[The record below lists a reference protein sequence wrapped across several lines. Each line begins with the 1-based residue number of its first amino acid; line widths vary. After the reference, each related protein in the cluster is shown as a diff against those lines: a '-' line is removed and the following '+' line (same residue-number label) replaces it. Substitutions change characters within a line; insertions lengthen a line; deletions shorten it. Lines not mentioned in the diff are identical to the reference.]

1 MSLTQ
6 LTALKTSFDPEAI
19 AQKEQWLSALLSRK
33 KFRAKELAEVI
44 DLLLFFRAHPHS
56 IAFAQRTDK
65 ALSQLHRLIRQ
76 SGLKHHPELIAEG
89 LSGVTVTSQ
98 FSPELIQWI
107 GSFAPKNMTIDS
119 FGADENTQQEII
131 SRILPAA
138 EREYFESSDE
148 PTADE
153 WLKRYAGKQSPL
165 QCLAELFNTQVTDA
179 SMRTWLFSKLDLF
192 VKLHLQS
199 PIPGRS
205 ETRGLTH
212 PPFVHTEPLLR
223 KINAQEIIAQPIG
236 RAIPLSDEDR
246 RQLIAAKRFHLAS
259 LGRETDPGTYADIRD
274 VQLYDMGRGMHIA
287 LYGMDP
293 EHRLPLDAYIGFMA
307 FKNQLPYAYGG
318 AWMLGSNAKIGINIF
333 PPFRGGESAWFF
345 AQLIRLYHQAY
356 KPTVFQAEPYQL
368 GKDNPEG
375 LESGAFWFYYRLG
388 FRPRKPALQ
397 SLAKKE
403 SEKIAKDKSYR
414 TSLRTL
420 EQLVDD
426 EVVLELSP
434 TPSRTTREASKHA
447 SGAIR
452 QRFGG
457 SRQQAMS
464 WVKNTYHAHN
474 GFNFS
479 KDLSSAEQQRLDD
492 WLMFF
497 LDDPAPELWSADRK
511 RLFTDAAMAKVRGT
525 DSDYALLLHAL
536 QHEHTPI

>member
-1 MSLTQ
+1 MSPTQ
-6 LTALKTSFDPEAI
+6 LTALKTSFDAEAI
-19 AQKEQWLSALLSRK
+19 AQKEQWLSEIASRK

-44 DLLLFFRAHPHS
+44 DLLLFLLAHPHS
-56 IAFAQRTDK
+56 IAFSRRAEK
-65 ALSQLHRLIRQ
+65 ALSQLHRLIRK
-76 SGLKHHPELIAEG
+76 SGLKHHPDLISEG
-89 LSGVTVTSQ
+89 LSGVTVTAQ

-107 GSFAPKNMTIDS
+107 CSFAPKHMSIDS
-119 FGADENTQQEII
+119 IGADEITRQEII
-131 SRILPAA
+131 SRLLPAA

-153 WLKRYAGKQSPL
+153 WLTRYAGKQSPL

-192 VKLHLQS
+192 VIMHLQS

-205 ETRGLTH
+205 ETRGLPH
-212 PPFVHTEPLLR
+212 PVFIHTEPLLR

-236 RAIPLSDEDR
+236 KAIPLSDQNR
-246 RQLIAAKRFHLAS
+246 MQLIAAKRFHLAS
-259 LGRETDPGTYADIRD
+259 LGRETDPGTYADLRD
-274 VQLYDMGRGMHIA
+274 VQLFDMSRGMHIA
-287 LYGMDP
+287 FYGMDP

-345 AQLIRLYHQAY
+345 AQLIRLYHQVY

-397 SLAKKE
+397 SLAQKE
-403 SEKIAKDKSYR
+403 ADKIAKNKNYR
-414 TSLRTL
+414 TSLRIL

-434 TPSRTTREASKHA
+434 TPSRTTREASKNA

-457 SRQQAMS
+457 SRPQAVQ
-464 WVKNTYHAHN
+464 WTKNTFHSHN
-474 GFNFS
+474 GFNFPN
-479 KDLSSAEQQRLDD
+479 DLSASEQQRLQE
-492 WLMFF
+492 WLLFF
-497 LDDPAPELWSADRK
+497 LHDSAPARWGSERK
-511 RLFTDAAMAKVRGT
+511 SLFVDSAMAKVRGT
-525 DSDYALLLHAL
+525 DSDYAILLHAL
-536 QHEHTPI
+536 SQEHS